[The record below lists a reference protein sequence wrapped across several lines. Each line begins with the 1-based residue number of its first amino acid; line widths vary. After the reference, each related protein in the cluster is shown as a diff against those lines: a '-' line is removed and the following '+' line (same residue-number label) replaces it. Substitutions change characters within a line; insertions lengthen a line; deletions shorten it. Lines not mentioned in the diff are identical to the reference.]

1 MGRWELGNQGR
12 AGKGVERGDASDGT
26 ELGQMFWFLFVFRI
40 QKELVGMFLFSNPQL
55 SGILPR
61 VPSVIR
67 PAGHELPLS

>member
-40 QKELVGMFLFSNPQL
+40 QKELVRHVFIFK
-55 SGILPR
+55 
-61 VPSVIR
+61 PSAVR
-67 PAGHELPLS
+67 HSS